1 MATKCRSVCLHLG
14 LHNLATRKH
23 ACKIPSWSFLPNLR
37 ATVVPQMMWC
47 HQALDLPLLP
57 YCGYSLLK
65 RFVAIQ
71 HVPQA
76 WKTDLKEQ
84 VNNDETADPF
94 SFGLAVFTISLFGR
108 LFEKT
113 LKQLPLLL
121 TFVTDAQSL
130 SCNVCHNCLTR
141 WFFELHI
148 ACSIWTLGYARL
160 HWSLSP
166 SLILFPT
173 IWIEDLVSRYI
184 AWAGVFLPAHLV
196 SISPA
201 VKCKKSCHKSQY
213 VTARLVWENNQ
224 LRNTPESKQDGM
236 QSPTSSFPS
245 MTGKNCKNT

>member
-14 LHNLATRKH
+14 LHKEFSH
-23 ACKIPSWSFLPNLR
+23 AQTYLQNSVLKLFAKPQSYSCSPDDVMSSGSWFTPPSILWL
-37 ATVVPQMMWC
+37 
-47 HQALDLPLLP
+47 QAA
-57 YCGYSLLK
+57 K
-65 RFVAIQ
+65 EFVAGQ

-84 VNNDETADPF
+84 ANNDETADPF
-94 SFGLAVFTISLFGR
+94 SFGLAVFTFLLFWR

-113 LKQLPLLL
+113 LEQLPLLL

-141 WFFELHI
+141 WSFELHI
-148 ACSIWTLGYARL
+148 ACSVWTQGYARL

-166 SLILFPT
+166 SLLILFPT

-201 VKCKKSCHKSQY
+201 IKCKKSCHKRQY
-213 VTARLVWENNQ
+213 VTARLV
-224 LRNTPESKQDGM
+224 
-236 QSPTSSFPS
+236 
-245 MTGKNCKNT
+245 